1 MSGCISSDTS
11 VWIDFGVID
20 AIELPFRLP
29 LTYLMWSEAVDV
41 EIKSPERLRER
52 LLACG
57 LVVVELADEE
67 FWLADDYG
75 ERYAGLSPYDSV
87 ALAIA
92 KNRGIPLMTGDRRLR
107 RAAADEGVEV
117 IGTIGVLDRLSSEGL
132 VSASEYEECL
142 QALANANGGLVRLPR
157 DELNA
162 RLDAIR
168 KAAK

>member
-75 ERYAGLSPYDSV
+75 ERYVGLSSYDSV

-107 RAAADEGVEV
+107 RAATEGVDV
-117 IGTIGVLDRLSSEGL
+117 IGTLGVLDRLSSEGL